1 MGSGGGVVAANA
13 CMTGTRGSGVLSSIN
28 NNNNVFT

>member
-1 MGSGGGVVAANA
+1 MVAANA

-28 NNNNVFT
+28 NNNNNVFT